1 MSDNI
6 KQETI
11 PSIKRYFTQ
20 GTGGVV
26 STSAGRVLRIE
37 ISNLA
42 GGIVAPYLYNGVSD
56 QGDVLDRIAV
66 RDQECVELR
75 PLAMF
80 FSALYLASQAGIIV
94 TIEYEAGTN
103 VIVKNNT

>member
-1 MSDNI
+1 MSDEI

-11 PSIKRYFTQ
+11 PTIQRYFTQ
-20 GTGGVV
+20 GTGGVI

-75 PLAMF
+75 PLAMYF
-80 FSALYLASQAGIIV
+80 NALYLVSQAGIIV
-94 TIEYEAGTN
+94 TVEYEVGVK
-103 VIVKNNT
+103 VIVRNNI